1 MNPQLQIML
10 QQGIQAFQSGNF
22 DAANLILNEVLQK
35 DINSADTI
43 FELGIAYAKVNRF
56 MEASAIFCCL
66 QPYKNNDV
74 RISYNLGLI
83 YSLQGKHQLALEAY
97 ELALKIQPDDAEVL
111 INKGSTCNDIKDYG
125 CALDALDRAIQ
136 LRPDIPEAWLN
147 KGIALSNLSL
157 YLESIEAYNEA
168 IKLAPGFHEAWSNVS
183 VPLNKLKRF
192 VEASEVCDKALS
204 LKPDYA
210 EAWSN
215 KGVALNSLNLYEQAV
230 SAYNE
235 AIKLN
240 PNWHE
245 VWSNI
250 SVPLNKLMR
259 FSEAADACDKALN
272 LKPDYAEAWSNKGVT
287 LNELRRFD
295 EAITHYDQALKLK
308 PDYAEAWSN
317 KGVTLNELR
326 RFDEAIT
333 HYDQALNINRNI
345 DWVFGNL
352 LHLKMKICNWKDFSH
367 SLKYLSEKVMMGQ
380 KVAQPFL
387 LLSLTGDGFLQ
398 KKASEIYVQNVCPK
412 NSILGPIARRSY
424 SEKIRIGY
432 FSADFRSHAVSFLTA
447 ELFELHDKNRFEIIA
462 FSFGED
468 DKSEIRSRLINSFDQ
483 FIDVRNFS
491 DLEIA
496 KLARDLQVDIAVDL
510 GGYTNDSRVGVFS
523 YRAAPLQ
530 IGYLGYLG
538 TTGAEYYD
546 YLLADS
552 TIVPK
557 DMQKFYAEKIIYL
570 PSYQVNDRNRILS
583 KKQFSRQE
591 LGLPGQGFVF
601 CCLNNNY
608 KILPA
613 IFDSWMRI
621 LNAVQGSVLFLYADN
636 EWSKANLLNEAKIRG
651 IDSGRLIFGKRIP
664 VDEYLARYRAC
675 DLFLDTAP
683 YNAGT
688 TASDA
693 LWVGLPVLTLL
704 GSSFAGRMAASLL
717 NAIDLQELIA
727 YSQEEYE
734 RLAIE
739 LALNPMKFAEI
750 KSRLAQN
757 HLSAPLFNTP
767 FFTKNLEM
775 AYSKIYESY
784 LAGKEPDHIFI

>member
-1 MNPQLQIML
+1 M
-10 QQGIQAFQSGNF
+10 
-22 DAANLILNEVLQK
+22 
-35 DINSADTI
+35 
-43 FELGIAYAKVNRF
+43 
-56 MEASAIFCCL
+56 
-66 QPYKNNDV
+66 
-74 RISYNLGLI
+74 
-83 YSLQGKHQLALEAY
+83 
-97 ELALKIQPDDAEVL
+97 
-111 INKGSTCNDIKDYG
+111 
-125 CALDALDRAIQ
+125 
-136 LRPDIPEAWLN
+136 
-147 KGIALSNLSL
+147 
-157 YLESIEAYNEA
+157 
-168 IKLAPGFHEAWSNVS
+168 
-183 VPLNKLKRF
+183 
-192 VEASEVCDKALS
+192 
-204 LKPDYA
+204 
-210 EAWSN
+210 
-215 KGVALNSLNLYEQAV
+215 
-230 SAYNE
+230 
-235 AIKLN
+235 
-240 PNWHE
+240 
-245 VWSNI
+245 
-250 SVPLNKLMR
+250 
-259 FSEAADACDKALN
+259 
-272 LKPDYAEAWSNKGVT
+272 
-287 LNELRRFD
+287 
-295 EAITHYDQALKLK
+295 
-308 PDYAEAWSN
+308 
-317 KGVTLNELR
+317 TLNELR

>member
-272 LKPDYAEAWSNKGVT
+272 
-287 LNELRRFD
+287 
-295 EAITHYDQALKLK
+295 LK